1 MTERVSYQI
10 DGDDAI
16 RCVGAS
22 WNAFAT
28 ANGAPQMDDRVV
40 GCSVWTFVSDETTR
54 QVYRALIARV
64 RAGQTA
70 TFSYRC
76 DAPSLRRFM
85 QMTMTSSA
93 GHGVAFDSVTIR
105 TETRVPLG
113 FGMESQPCRDRML
126 RVCGWCKRMDVGG
139 DWEEI
144 DVAVEC
150 VGLFAGSPTPTLT
163 HAMCPP
169 CFARV
174 MAEVEA
180 R

>member
-1 MTERVSYQI
+1 MERVSYQI

-16 RCVGAS
+16 RWVGAS
-22 WNAFAT
+22 WNAFAVS
-28 ANGAPQMDDRVV
+28 NGAPKMDDRVV
-40 GCSVWTFVSDETTR
+40 GCSIWTFVSDETTR

-64 RAGQTA
+64 RTGHTV

-85 QMTMTSSA
+85 LMTMTPNA
-93 GHGVAFDSVTIR
+93 GQGVAFESVTIR
-105 TETRVPLG
+105 TETRVPLV
-113 FGMESQPCRDRML
+113 FRVEVQPGSDLML
-126 RVCGWCKRMDVGG
+126 RVCGWCKQVDVRG
-139 DWEEI
+139 DWKEI

-150 VGLFAGSPTPTLT
+150 LGLFAGSPTPTLT